1 MTPRPGA
8 GSDGNPPP
16 SHLPPYDRSEKTAD
30 MVKADF
36 LTGLVLILLSLC
48 VVFESWRMPRLEHL
62 KVHPLSVPG
71 LVPAFLGI
79 VIFVFA
85 VILVVRS
92 VLVGGHRL
100 GLSNE
105 ALRRLL
111 VEPGN
116 QRLLVTGMLSI
127 GYAGFLV
134 GSIPY
139 GLATGLFIFAFMVI
153 FEWRRGMARRDYV
166 RLGLVAGILAVG
178 TSVLVTWV
186 FESLFLVTL
195 P

>member
-1 MTPRPGA
+1 
-8 GSDGNPPP
+8 
-16 SHLPPYDRSEKTAD
+16 

-36 LTGLVLILLSLC
+36 LTGLGLILLSLF

-71 LVPAFLGI
+71 LVPAFLGM

-92 VLVGGHRL
+92 VLAGGHRL
-100 GLSNE
+100 GLSLE
-105 ALRRLL
+105 AARRLL
-111 VEPGN
+111 SKPGN
-116 QRLLVTGMLSI
+116 QRLPVTAILSI

-134 GSIPY
+134 GTIPY
-139 GLATGLFIFAFMVI
+139 WLATGLFIFAFMVI
-153 FEWRRGMARRDYV
+153 FEWRPGMRRRDYV
-166 RLGLVAGILAVG
+166 RLGLQAGILAVA
-178 TSVLVTWV
+178 TSALVTWAFQSV
-186 FESLFLVTL
+186 FLVTL

>member
-1 MTPRPGA
+1 
-8 GSDGNPPP
+8 
-16 SHLPPYDRSEKTAD
+16 

-36 LTGLVLILLSLC
+36 LTGLVLILLSLF

-79 VIFVFA
+79 VIFVLA

-92 VLVGGHRL
+92 VLAGGHRL

-105 ALRRLL
+105 VLRRLRVEPGNRRLL
-111 VEPGN
+111 VTAV
-116 QRLLVTGMLSI
+116 LTI

-139 GLATGLFIFAFMVI
+139 WLATGLFVFAFIVI
-153 FEWRRGMARRDYV
+153 FERRRGMTRREYV
-166 RLGLVAGILAVG
+166 RLGLVAAILGAATSAV
-178 TSVLVTWV
+178 VTWA
-186 FESLFLVTL
+186 FQSMFLVTL

>member
-1 MTPRPGA
+1 
-8 GSDGNPPP
+8 
-16 SHLPPYDRSEKTAD
+16 

-36 LTGLVLILLSLC
+36 LTGLVLILASLF
-48 VVFESWRMPRLEHL
+48 VIFESWRMPRLEHL

-71 LVPAFLGI
+71 LVPAFLGM

-85 VILVVRS
+85 VILVLRS
-92 VLVGGHRL
+92 LLAGGHRL
-100 GLSNE
+100 GLSLE
-105 ALRRLL
+105 AARRLL
-111 VEPGN
+111 SQPGN
-116 QRLLVTGMLSI
+116 QRLLVTAILTI

-134 GSIPY
+134 GTIPY

-166 RLGLVAGILAVG
+166 RLGLVAGILAAG
-178 TSVLVTWV
+178 TSGLVTWA
-186 FESLFLVTL
+186 FQSLFLVTL